1 MNAPACGWGDAPP
14 VPLMP
19 GAPMIAGAIAP
30 PEAVM
35 TWRGS
40 AAHANT
46 HDRVSRRVVA
56 RHVAALLGLPYC
68 GEAAADGANAYLVPL
83 DTLTAAEAAA
93 LGVDGEDRLLGGV
106 VPHRFV
112 ATKAITHP
120 LIAAGAA
127 APEGWAHELGDVLA
141 PVVPIGFT
149 AFSPEDALRAGET
162 LLALGSLRLKAV
174 AATAGL
180 GQTVVEDR
188 AALERA
194 LAAESP
200 ETIAEG
206 GIVLEENL
214 AEVVTYSVGTTRIG
228 AHAIAYWGT
237 QRLTRSNAGDTV
249 YGGSDLEVV
258 RGGWEELAALPLAAE
273 VAQAVRHAIAYD
285 RAVFAAWPGLY
296 ASRRNYDVIAG
307 GAADG
312 TRRIGVL
319 EQSWRVGGATGA
331 ELAAI
336 EAFARDPKLAHVRSS
351 TMEIYG
357 GTGAAPANA
366 AIYFDGVDP
375 AAGRLTKYAEV
386 SREA

>member
-1 MNAPACGWGDAPP
+1 MNAPSCGWGGATLLPGLSGAPLMTALAPP
-14 VPLMP
+14 VT
-19 GAPMIAGAIAP
+19 
-30 PEAVM
+30 VM

-40 AAHANT
+40 ATHANA

-56 RHVAALLGLPYC
+56 RHVAALLDLPFG
-68 GEAAADGANAYLVPL
+68 GEAIVASTNAYVVPF
-83 DTLTAAEAAA
+83 DTLIADEAAL
-93 LGVDGEDRLLGGV
+93 LGVAGEDRLLGGV

-120 LIAAGAA
+120 LIAPDAA
-127 APEGWAHELGDVLA
+127 APEGWAHELGSALA

-149 AFSPEDALRAGET
+149 AFSTADVRRAGET
-162 LLALGSLRLKAV
+162 LLALGPLRLKAV

-188 AALERA
+188 QALERA
-194 LAAESP
+194 LAAESS
-200 ETIAEG
+200 EAIEAG

-214 AEVVTYSVGTTRIG
+214 ADVTTYSVGTTRIG

-258 RGGWEELAALPLAAE
+258 RGGWDELAALPLAAE

-285 RAVFAAWPGLY
+285 RAVFAAYPGLC
-296 ASRRNYDVIAG
+296 ASRRNYDIIAG
-307 GAADG
+307 DAADG

-336 EAFARDPKLAHVRSS
+336 EAFARDSKLGHVRSS

-357 GTGAAPANA
+357 RAGAAPAGA
-366 AIYFDGVDP
+366 TIYYDGVDP
-375 AAGRLTKYAEV
+375 VAGPLTKYAEV

>member
-1 MNAPACGWGDAPP
+1 MSAPAWSLGQRLA
-14 VPLMP
+14 MP
-19 GAPMIAGAIAP
+19 GAPLMPRDLVP

-40 AAHANT
+40 AAHANA
-46 HDRVSRRVVA
+46 HDRESRRIVA
-56 RHVAALLGLPYC
+56 EHVATLLDLPYR
-68 GEAAADGANAYLVPL
+68 GDAPAGGANAYLVPL
-83 DTLTAAEAAA
+83 DTLTADEAAT

-106 VPHRFV
+106 VPQRFI

-120 LIAAGAA
+120 LIAPDAA
-127 APEGWAHELGDVLA
+127 APEGWSHALGDALA

-149 AFSPEDALRAGET
+149 AFSREDAQRAGET
-162 LLALGSLRLKAV
+162 LLAVGSLRLKAV

-180 GQTVVEDR
+180 GQTVVEDID
-188 AALERA
+188 ALDRA
-194 LAAESP
+194 LALESP
-200 ETIAEG
+200 EAIAEG

-214 AEVVTYSVGTTRIG
+214 ADVVTYSVGTTLIG

-258 RGGWEELAALPLAAE
+258 RGGWEALAALPLATE

-285 RAVFAAWPGLY
+285 RAVFAAYPGLF

-307 GAADG
+307 QAGDG
-312 TRRIGVL
+312 SRRIGVL

-336 EAFARDPKLAHVRSS
+336 EAFARDPDRTHVRSS

-357 GTGAAPANA
+357 RTGAAPAGA
-366 AIYFDGVDP
+366 TVYYDGIDP
-375 AAGRLTKYAEV
+375 AAGPLTKYAEV
-386 SREA
+386 GREA

>member
-1 MNAPACGWGDAPP
+1 MNAPSCGWGGAT
-14 VPLMP
+14 PLPGMP
-19 GAPMIAGAIAP
+19 GAPLIAQMTAP
-30 PEAVM
+30 DTVL

-40 AAHANT
+40 ATHANA

-56 RHVAALLGLPYC
+56 RHVAALLDLPYG

-83 DTLTAAEAAA
+83 DTLTAEEAAT

-106 VPHRFV
+106 VPHRFI

-120 LIAAGAA
+120 LIAPDAA
-127 APEGWAHELGDVLA
+127 APEAWAHDLGDVLA

-149 AFSPEDALRAGET
+149 AFSAADALRAGET
-162 LLALGSLRLKAV
+162 LLAVGPLRLKAV

-188 AALERA
+188 AALEAA
-194 LAAESP
+194 LALESP
-200 ETIAEG
+200 EAIARG

-214 AEVVTYSVGTTRIG
+214 ADVVTYSVGTARIG

-237 QRLTRSNAGDTV
+237 QRLTRSNAGETV

-273 VAQAVRHAIAYD
+273 VAQAVRQAIAYD
-285 RAVFAAWPGLY
+285 RAVFAAYPGLC

-307 GAADG
+307 DAADG
-312 TRRIGVL
+312 SRRIGVL

-357 GTGAAPANA
+357 RTGAAPVGATV
-366 AIYFDGVDP
+366 YFDGVDP
-375 AAGRLTKYAEV
+375 AAGPLTKYAEV
-386 SREA
+386 GREA

>member
-1 MNAPACGWGDAPP
+1 MNAPTCGWGDAAALPGG
-14 VPLMP
+14 P
-19 GAPMIAGAIAP
+19 GAALLRGALAP
-30 PEAVM
+30 AETVM
-35 TWRGS
+35 TWRG
-40 AAHANT
+40 AATHANT
-46 HDRVSRRVVA
+46 HDRVSRRIVA
-56 RHVAALLGLPYC
+56 RHVAALLGLPYG
-68 GEAAADGANAYLVPL
+68 GEAVAHGANAYLVPL
-83 DTLTAAEAAA
+83 DTLTADEAAA
-93 LGVDGEDRLLGGV
+93 LGVDGEERLLGGV

-120 LIAAGAA
+120 LIAPDAA

-141 PVVPIGFT
+141 PVAPIGFT
-149 AFSPEDALRAGET
+149 AFSSEDALRAGET

-188 AALERA
+188 AALEAA
-194 LAAESP
+194 LALESP
-200 ETIAEG
+200 EAIAQG

-214 AEVVTYSVGTTRIG
+214 ADVVTYSVGTTRIG

-285 RAVFAAWPGLY
+285 RAVFAAYPGLC

-307 GAADG
+307 DAADG
-312 TRRIGVL
+312 VRRIGVL

-336 EAFARDPKLAHVRSS
+336 EAFARDPALAHVRSS
-351 TMEIYG
+351 TIEIYG
-357 GTGAAPANA
+357 RTGAAPAGA
-366 AIYFDGVDP
+366 TIYFDGVDP
-375 AAGRLTKYAEV
+375 AAGPLTKYAEV
-386 SREA
+386 GREA